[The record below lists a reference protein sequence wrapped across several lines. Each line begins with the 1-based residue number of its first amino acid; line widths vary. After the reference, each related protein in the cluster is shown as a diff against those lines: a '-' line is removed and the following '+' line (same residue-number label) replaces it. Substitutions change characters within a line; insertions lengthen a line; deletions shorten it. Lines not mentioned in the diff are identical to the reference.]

1 MNSRKRPKYKKT
13 PSIGGPRSAKRK
25 TVIRKFY
32 EQMLTS
38 NQSFSD
44 PFIADENETKDS
56 CLIKCSLKPSK
67 KMIKFISDTD
77 DSDDNNV
84 ISDPDGI
91 LVRPNLE
98 EAEKFISSLKID
110 KKAITIRKEAPILKP
125 YVSLIPREE
134 IEAIIIESQ
143 KLEEMIYQDSVEESE
158 EHDDQIL

>member
-1 MNSRKRPKYKKT
+1 MNSRKRPKHQRT

-32 EQMLTS
+32 EQMLKSTP
-38 NQSFSD
+38 SFSD

-56 CLIKCSLKPSK
+56 HLIKCSVKPSK
-67 KMIKFISDTD
+67 KIIKFISDSSDSED
-77 DSDDNNV
+77 DHV
-84 ISDPDGI
+84 ITDPDGI
-91 LVRPNLE
+91 LVKPNLE

-110 KKAITIRKEAPILKP
+110 KKAITIQRESSAPKP

-134 IEAIIIESQ
+134 IEAIMIESQ
-143 KLEEMIYQDSVEESE
+143 KLEDMIYQDSIEES